1 MKKLFTLLLT
11 LVAFAIGAQAVTTI
25 HTIKAKSTDMITF
38 PEIGNP
44 VKTPT
49 FTVTSGS
56 ERQLYRRHLSFY
68 HLCTFTFRFRLYF

>member
-11 LVAFAIGAQAVTTI
+11 LVAFAIGAQAVITI

-56 ERQLYRRHLSFY
+56 PAFFNTNSSYWEKKVNGV
-68 HLCTFTFRFRLYF
+68 